1 MTAPVLRPSNQG
13 DFQPYAVISRTGPH
27 VTMQAGVVQ
36 AGRFWTPT
44 SASSLKARSVRAHGQ
59 ASAVVVD
66 GDETRI
72 LSGRTVALRP
82 LRPWRALE
90 DPVAG
95 SLWALAVARLGRTH
109 LDQLLGYV
117 EASGSIPR
125 EWFPTRRVLLVTRIE
140 HSLTLIDGAVTETT
154 GAWGGDTGPAPARSR
169 SSSEDG
175 VLPMAELGDAH
186 REVVDEDG
194 RAHLGVDTPTGPV
207 ALPARWLGGDRFSMS
222 APAFRAIRADGDGRG
237 PPCSTGARVVVPTR
251 SWV

>member
-1 MTAPVLRPSNQG
+1 M
-13 DFQPYAVISRTGPH
+13 
-27 VTMQAGVVQ
+27 
-36 AGRFWTPT
+36 
-44 SASSLKARSVRAHGQ
+44 
-59 ASAVVVD
+59 VVD

-237 PPCSTGARVVVPTR
+237 SAVFDRSASRRPDEKLGVMFRGQLHLDRIDDDRAVVALTSERVTTWDGFHAETVDVSMPVPA
-251 SWV
+251 